1 MNKEEQEKF
10 RGFDAALL
18 SGKADT
24 LKGRNSEVSIQI
36 PDGMKNILRR
46 KVHMDLSR
54 HDMNIPYDV
63 SIIGPTV
70 KVHLAHGS
78 IKNQEEF
85 LVRIS
90 HCLQIKDLSAVKVR
104 RIDDKKGLCS
114 KCANQATDN
123 GKDSVL

>member
-24 LKGRNSEVSIQI
+24 LKGHNSEVSIQI
-36 PDGMKNILRR
+36 PDGLKNILCR
-46 KVHMDLSR
+46 KVHTDLSR

-70 KVHLAHGS
+70 EVHLAHGS
-78 IKNQEEF
+78 VKNQEEF
-85 LVRIS
+85 LVQIP

-104 RIDDKKGLCS
+104 CIDDKKGLCS
-114 KCANQATDN
+114 KCANQVTDH
-123 GKDSVL
+123 GKDSLL